1 MDHETWNQAVEGR
14 FVVGARRAKSEKVL
28 GRLGNGFAEHF
39 EFDVTVGRVK
49 LQYQKL
55 VTVQY

>member
-49 LQYQKL
+49 LQYKS
-55 VTVQY
+55 